1 MKKLSFKRISYLLHL
16 WLGML
21 SGIIIFIVAITGCIY
36 TFQRE
41 LRDIFQPSQYVEL
54 QNKPFLSPSE
64 LKEKSVPYIYTSLPD
79 SSNVI
84 YGVTYTKQD
93 KAATVAYNHH
103 EDGYSLLVLNPYSG
117 DYIDKQ
123 VLKNDFFRF
132 ILAGHRNLWLPYAIG
147 HQIVGWSVLVFVIV
161 LITGIVLW
169 IPKKWNKKAL
179 KSRLT
184 IKRKSGFFR
193 FNYDLHNVLGIYA
206 SLVVLMIALTGLTW
220 SFEWFAN
227 SYYKVISGGGEPKEW
242 QVAQS
247 DTTLISTISPLQDPA
262 DALWVK
268 VKAEYPIGIEG
279 SLIFDFPNKKAD
291 TFRIGFNSANDDTY
305 YKRHFRFFDQYTL
318 QELEGGGMYGIRYE
332 DSSAGDKFY
341 RMTYDIHVGAIGGFA
356 GKLLVFLASL
366 ITASLPVTGFI
377 LWWKKRR
384 KH

>member
-1 MKKLSFKRISYLLHL
+1 MKKLSFKRIIYLLHL

-21 SGIIIFIVAITGCIY
+21 SGIVVFIVAITGCIY
-36 TFQRE
+36 TFQTE
-41 LRDIFQPSQYVEL
+41 LRNVFESYQDVEV

-64 LKEKSVPYIYTSLPD
+64 LKDKSKQYVYVSPAD

-84 YGVTYTKQD
+84 YGITYAKQN
-93 KAATVAYNHH
+93 KAATVAYNHY

-117 DYIDKQ
+117 DYLGKQ

-132 ILAGHRNLWLPYAIG
+132 VLSGHRNLWLPYPVG
-147 HQIVGWSVLVFVIV
+147 HQIVGWAVLIFVIV

-169 IPKKWNKKAL
+169 IPKKWNKKSL
-179 KSRLT
+179 KPRLT
-184 IKRKSGFFR
+184 IKKKAGFFR

-206 SLVVLMIALTGLTW
+206 ALIALVIALTGLTW
-220 SFEWFAN
+220 SFEWYAN
-227 SYYKVISGGGEPKEW
+227 SYYKVISGGKELNKW

-247 DTTLISTISPLQDPA
+247 DTTAVSSLENTA
-262 DALWVK
+262 DILWEK
-268 VKAEYPIGIEG
+268 VKTEYPIGQEG
-279 SLIFDFPNKKAD
+279 SFMFDFPNQKAD
-291 TFRIGFNSANDDTY
+291 AYRICFNWANDDTY

-318 QELEGGGMYGIRYE
+318 NELEGGGMYGIKYE

-366 ITASLPVTGFI
+366 ITASLPITGFI
-377 LWWKKRR
+377 LWWKKRH